1 MSLTPSPE
9 EFLLC
14 VRNRHSAAA
23 GSPPRVEGFN
33 ANKYVG
39 FFENAQ
45 GSRRRSTMSLG
56 ARPALVV
63 VKMPANN
70 GAANAIG
77 VARCMDERAVLLDR
91 ERARLPGGNRQ
102 VR

>member
-1 MSLTPSPE
+1 MPISTSAFSRTRRGAGVGQPCPSA
-9 EFLLC
+9 
-14 VRNRHSAAA
+14 H
-23 GSPPRVEGFN
+23 G
-33 ANKYVG
+33 
-39 FFENAQ
+39 
-45 GSRRRSTMSLG
+45 
-56 ARPALVV
+56 PALVV

-91 ERARLPGGNRQ
+91 ERARFPGGNRQ